1 MVRIA
6 FKTVGYSHADSMIRQ
21 YPKILSLDPLKQR
34 LLLPPAQGATAR
46 SRIPH
51 NDQALPTTTI
61 QRSRM
66 IEWQSETDIL
76 EMGIEL
82 KEMGRNVARSWVQP
96 RIDEVSRMIAI
107 SGPMP
112 ANREIQAMKTTSVRI
127 KRMETGTMTGIERVD
142 VIIERKEY
150 LRTTREM

>member
-6 FKTVGYSHADSMIRQ
+6 FKTVGYTHADFIIRQ

-34 LLLPPAQGATAR
+34 LLLPPAQGATAK

-51 NDQALPTTTI
+51 NDQALPTTTT

-66 IEWQSETDIL
+66 SGWQSETDIL
-76 EMGIEL
+76 GMGIEL
-82 KEMGRNVARSWVQP
+82 KEMGRNVTRNWVQP
-96 RIDEVSRMIAI
+96 RIDEVSRMMAI

-112 ANREIQAMKTTSVRI
+112 ASREIQAMKTTSVRI
-127 KRMETGTMTGIERVD
+127 KRMGTGTMTGIERAD

-150 LRTTREM
+150 LRTTGEK